1 MASDAELSTSPGGPR
16 IRVLVVDDHP
26 MMRLAL
32 KRVLGDV
39 ADIEVVA
46 EAADGAEALEQVG
59 QCHPDVIIMDAVMGK
74 MDGVEATRRLH
85 EDSPEIAV
93 LGLTFD
99 DGKFEELLAAGAK
112 ACVLKSE
119 LTPERLGSAIR
130 EAAAAVHRH

>member
-1 MASDAELSTSPGGPR
+1 M
-16 IRVLVVDDHP
+16 VVDDHP

-46 EAADGAEALEQVG
+46 EAADGIEALAQAEA
-59 QCHPDVIIMDAVMGK
+59 CHPDVIIMDAVMAK

-85 EDSPEIAV
+85 ERSPDIAV

-99 DGKFEELLAAGAK
+99 DGKCDELLAAGAK
-112 ACVLKSE
+112 TCVLKNE

-130 EAAAAVHRH
+130 EAAAAIHRP